1 VAVTWLARALGRFSR
16 RTGAGGPTEGRL
28 IYAIGDVHGRY
39 DLMTDLLARI
49 VRDGAARAAG
59 RRPLVIF
66 CGDYVDRGP
75 DSARVME
82 ALTWLQRREDV
93 EVRLLKGNHEQ
104 ALMSFIDAPEKAG
117 PWLRFGGDATLAA
130 YGVAPPE
137 AEDDPAR
144 MRAARDALLERMP
157 SSHLRLIEQMELMFV
172 IGDYAFVHAG
182 IEPGVALAD
191 QTEDQL
197 LWIRDGFIGDEGPFE
212 KVIVHGHTWTDGRP
226 ALLPHRIGL
235 DTGAYATG
243 VLTAVRFDGEDMAV
257 LQVRDPALELT
268 ATA

>member
-1 VAVTWLARALGRFSR
+1 MAVTWLSRALGRFAKPKAE
-16 RTGAGGPTEGRL
+16 GTEGRL
-28 IYAIGDVHGRY
+28 IYAIGDVHGCY

-49 VRDGAARAAG
+49 LRDGAARAGG

-82 ALTWLQRREDV
+82 ALTWMQRRDDV

-104 ALMSFIDAPEKAG
+104 ALMSFIEAPEKAG
-117 PWLRFGGDATLAA
+117 PWLQYGGGATLAS
-130 YGVAPPE
+130 YGVQPPQ
-137 AEDDPAR
+137 ADDDPVQ

-157 SSHLRLIEQMELMFV
+157 SSHLRLIEHMELMFV

-182 IEPGVALAD
+182 IEPGTALSE
-191 QTEDQL
+191 QTEDNL
-197 LWIRDGFIGDEGPFE
+197 LWIRDGFIGDDGPFE
-212 KVIVHGHTWTDGRP
+212 KVIVHGHTWADSRP
-226 ALLPHRIGL
+226 AILPHRIGL

-243 VLTAVRFDGEDMAV
+243 VLTAVRLDGEDVAV
-257 LQVRDPALELT
+257 LQVRAPVLET
-268 ATA
+268 AA